1 MRPAARIERAAQE
14 APVAERR
21 TLSATPRTV
30 LGKKV
35 RRLRREGLLPANV
48 YGRGV
53 ESTAIQLESRAFRRV
68 IRQAGVRSMF
78 ELAIEGEGAPRHVL
92 VRGLDREGGTGDPI
106 HVDFYQV
113 DLERPIQTTVAIRL
127 TGVAPAV
134 ADLGGTLLQN
144 LETIAIR
151 CLPLDIPDAVELD
164 VSALA
169 DFETSLTVSDLRVPE
184 RVEVLSAP
192 DIGIATVDA
201 PRLQIEGAPE
211 EGEEAAEGVGEAVE
225 ADAAEGAAEEAAAE
239 G

>member
-1 MRPAARIERAAQE
+1 M
-14 APVAERR
+14 AERR
-21 TLSATPRTV
+21 TLSASPRTV

-48 YGRGV
+48 YGRGI
-53 ESTAIQLESRAFRRV
+53 ESTAIQLEGRAFRRV

-78 ELAIEGEGAPRHVL
+78 ELAIEGEGEPRHVL

-113 DLERPIQTTVAIRL
+113 DMERPIQTTIAIRL
-127 TGVAPAV
+127 VGVSPAV

-144 LETIAIR
+144 LETVSIR

-169 DFETSLTVSDLRVPE
+169 DFDTSLTVGDLRVPD

-201 PRLQIEGAPE
+201 PRLQIEGAP
-211 EGEEAAEGVGEAVE
+211 GADEEAAEGVAV
-225 ADAAEGAAEEAAAE
+225 AVAVAVAAVAEGEPGDAGGATDEAPAE

>member
-1 MRPAARIERAAQE
+1 M
-14 APVAERR
+14 AERR
-21 TLSATPRTV
+21 TLSASPRTV

-48 YGRGV
+48 YGRGI
-53 ESTAIQLESRAFRRV
+53 ESTAIQLDGRAFRRV

-78 ELAIEGEGAPRHVL
+78 ELAIEGEGEPRHVL

-113 DLERPIQTTVAIRL
+113 DLERPIQTTIAIRL
-127 TGVAPAV
+127 VGVAPAV

-144 LETIAIR
+144 LETVSIR

-164 VSALA
+164 VGALA
-169 DFETSLTVSDLRVPE
+169 DFDTSLTVGDLRVPD

-201 PRLQIEGAPE
+201 PRLQIEGAPGADE
-211 EGEEAAEGVGEAVE
+211 DAAEGEAVVAIAE
-225 ADAAEGAAEEAAAE
+225 SEPGDAGGAAEEAPAE

>member
-1 MRPAARIERAAQE
+1 M
-14 APVAERR
+14 AERR
-21 TLSATPRTV
+21 TLSASPRTV

-48 YGRGV
+48 YGRGI
-53 ESTAIQLESRAFRRV
+53 ESTAIQLEGRAFRRV

-78 ELAIEGEGAPRHVL
+78 ELAIEGEGEPRHVL

-113 DLERPIQTTVAIRL
+113 DLERPIQTTIAIRL
-127 TGVAPAV
+127 VGVSPAV

-144 LETIAIR
+144 LETVSIR

-169 DFETSLTVSDLRVPE
+169 DFDTSLTVGDLRVPD

-201 PRLQIEGAPE
+201 PRLQIEGAP
-211 EGEEAAEGVGEAVE
+211 GADEEAAEGEAV
-225 ADAAEGAAEEAAAE
+225 AAVAEGEPGDAGGGTEEAPAE

>member
-1 MRPAARIERAAQE
+1 M
-14 APVAERR
+14 AERR
-21 TLSATPRTV
+21 TLSASPRTV

-48 YGRGV
+48 YGRGI
-53 ESTAIQLESRAFRRV
+53 ESTAIQLEGRAFRRV

-78 ELAIEGEGAPRHVL
+78 ELAIEGEGEPRHVL

-113 DLERPIQTTVAIRL
+113 DLERPIQTTIAIRL
-127 TGVAPAV
+127 VGVSPAV

-144 LETIAIR
+144 LETVSIR

-169 DFETSLTVSDLRVPE
+169 DFDTSLTVGDLRVPD

-201 PRLQIEGAPE
+201 PRLQIEGAP
-211 EGEEAAEGVGEAVE
+211 GADEEAAEGEAMAAV
-225 ADAAEGAAEEAAAE
+225 AEGEPGDAGGATEEAPAE

>member
-1 MRPAARIERAAQE
+1 M
-14 APVAERR
+14 AERR
-21 TLSATPRTV
+21 TLSASPRTV

-48 YGRGV
+48 YGRGI
-53 ESTAIQLESRAFRRV
+53 ESTAIQLEGRAFRRV

-78 ELAIEGEGAPRHVL
+78 ELAIEGEGEPRHVL

-113 DLERPIQTTVAIRL
+113 DLERPIQTTIAIRL
-127 TGVAPAV
+127 VGVAPAV

-144 LETIAIR
+144 LETVSIR

-164 VSALA
+164 VGALA
-169 DFETSLTVSDLRVPE
+169 DFDTSLTVGDLRVPD

-201 PRLQIEGAPE
+201 PRLQIEGAP
-211 EGEEAAEGVGEAVE
+211 GADEEAAEGEAVV
-225 ADAAEGAAEEAAAE
+225 AVAEGEPGDAGGATEEAPAE